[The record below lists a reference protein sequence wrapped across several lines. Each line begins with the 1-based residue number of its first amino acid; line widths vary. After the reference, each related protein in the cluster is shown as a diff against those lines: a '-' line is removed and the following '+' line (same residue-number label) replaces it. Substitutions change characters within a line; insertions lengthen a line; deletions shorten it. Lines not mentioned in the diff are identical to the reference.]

1 MRRSVS
7 VNATKEGVV
16 RFPVWQV
23 GLALVLGGNLK
34 NPQNF
39 KFRQPQQSEEAEHVE
54 NAGNAITRLDRWR

>member
-34 NPQNF
+34 NPKTSNFDNHNNRKKQNM
-39 KFRQPQQSEEAEHVE
+39 
-54 NAGNAITRLDRWR
+54 